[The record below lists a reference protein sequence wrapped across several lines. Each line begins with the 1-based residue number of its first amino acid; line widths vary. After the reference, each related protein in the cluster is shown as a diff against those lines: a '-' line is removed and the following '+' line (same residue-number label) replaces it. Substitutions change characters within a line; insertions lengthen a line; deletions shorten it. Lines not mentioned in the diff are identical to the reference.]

1 MGSGDDPISLG
12 VTFSES
18 KQIHINSFYDIRT
31 KIATI
36 IENAALNGR
45 SVDYESILSLVEL
58 AISMIPNADQGNRC
72 RELIERKYTQAIAV
86 LTDNNTR
93 KPSAADVMQAKKEA
107 AMTTLQAVQIIFD
120 NDLGIRIQH
129 AVGVA

>member
-45 SVDYESILSLVEL
+45 SIDYESILSLVEL
-58 AISMIPNADQGNRC
+58 AISMIPNADQGNKC
-72 RELIERKYTQAIAV
+72 RELLDKKYNESVAV
-86 LTDNNTR
+86 LTDNNSR
-93 KPSAADVMQAKKEA
+93 KATAAEIMQAKKEA
-107 AMTTLQAVQIIFD
+107 AMVTLQAVQIIFD

-129 AVGVA
+129 SVGVA

>member
-18 KQIHINSFYDIRT
+18 KQIHINSFYDIRL

-45 SVDYESILSLVEL
+45 SVDYESVLSLVEL
-58 AISMIPNADQGNRC
+58 AISMIPNAEQVNKC
-72 RELIERKYTQAIAV
+72 RELIEKKYNQAIAV
-86 LTDNNTR
+86 LTDNNSR
-93 KPSAADVMQAKKEA
+93 KPSAAEVMQAKKEA
-107 AMTTLQAVQIIFD
+107 AMTTLQAVQVIFD
-120 NDLGIRIQH
+120 YDLGIRIQH
-129 AVGVA
+129 SVGVA

>member
-86 LTDNNTR
+86 LTDNNSR

>member
-18 KQIHINSFYDIRT
+18 KQIHINSFYDIRL

-45 SVDYESILSLVEL
+45 SVDYESVLSLVEL
-58 AISMIPNADQGNRC
+58 AISMIPDAEQGNKC
-72 RELIERKYTQAIAV
+72 RELIERKYNQAIAV
-86 LTDNNTR
+86 LTDNNSR

-107 AMTTLQAVQIIFD
+107 AMTTLQAVQVIFD
-120 NDLGIRIQH
+120 YDLGIRIQH
-129 AVGVA
+129 SVGVA

>member
-45 SVDYESILSLVEL
+45 SVDYESVLSLVEL
-58 AISMIPNADQGNRC
+58 AISMIPNADQGNKC
-72 RELIERKYTQAIAV
+72 RALIEKKYTEAISV
-86 LTDNNTR
+86 LTNNNSKKAT
-93 KPSAADVMQAKKEA
+93 AAEIMQAKKEA
-107 AMTTLQAVQIIFD
+107 AMVTLQAVQIIFD
-120 NDLGIRIQH
+120 DDLGIRIQH

>member
-18 KQIHINSFYDIRT
+18 KQIHINSFYDIRA

-86 LTDNNTR
+86 LTDNNSR

>member
-86 LTDNNTR
+86 LTDNNSK

>member
-45 SVDYESILSLVEL
+45 SVDYESVLSLVEL
-58 AISMIPNADQGNRC
+58 AISMIPNADQGNKC
-72 RELIERKYTQAIAV
+72 RALLERKFNEAVSV
-86 LTDNNTR
+86 LTENHT
-93 KPSAADVMQAKKEA
+93 KKATAADIMQAKKEA
-107 AMTTLQAVQIIFD
+107 AMITLQAVQIIFD
-120 NDLGIRIQH
+120 DDLGIRIQH

>member
-36 IENAALNGR
+36 IETAALNGR
-45 SVDYESILSLVEL
+45 SVDFDSVQSLVEL
-58 AISMIPNADQGNRC
+58 AISLIPSMEQGNKC
-72 RELIERKYTQAIAV
+72 LELLDRKYNQALKELAAEHGG
-86 LTDNNTR
+86 
-93 KPSAADVMQAKKEA
+93 KPTAGDVMQAKKQA
-107 AMTTLQAVQIIFD
+107 SMVTLRAVQIIFD

-129 AVGVA
+129 SVGVA